1 MDSSSN
7 SCMIGNEE
15 SGWSVREAG
24 RCGKGG
30 AACHHGVH
38 QTVWHGDQWPHHGT
52 QRIRVCTNTWTS
64 TTFCQQTRWFKCL
77 GDWYEVDCW
86 FQHEISK
93 GAKSSANA
101 LNAVESG
108 MRKVGGLASN
118 GECQTSYHHIQFDK
132 SYILRTIT
140 LNLFDDHELF
150 TLSDSLESAW
160 VLCASSSF

>member
-1 MDSSSN
+1 MKKAAEALEKLADAAREELPATMASIRLSGMEISDLTMELNGLGYVLTPEPQLLSVSRHDDSN
-7 SCMIGNEE
+7 
-15 SGWSVREAG
+15 
-24 RCGKGG
+24 
-30 AACHHGVH
+30 
-38 QTVWHGDQWPHHGT
+38 VWEIDMKS
-52 QRIRVCTNTWTS
+52 I
-64 TTFCQQTRWFKCL
+64 
-77 GDWYEVDCW
+77 VDSR
-86 FQHEISK
+86 HEISK

-150 TLSDSLESAW
+150 TLSDSLESA
-160 VLCASSSF
+160 